1 MGERLGCVIIQL
13 HQCVRLESGL
23 SEHGFRINKI
33 VCALAALAAS
43 LLPRL
48 GHAASFDCAKA
59 ARFVEQA
66 ICANATLSQ
75 LDDAL
80 SENYRSMR
88 AANIGDGARKD
99 LQATRKK

>member
-1 MGERLGCVIIQL
+1 MI
-13 HQCVRLESGL
+13 
-23 SEHGFRINKI
+23 INKI

-48 GHAASFDCAKA
+48 GHAASFECAKA